1 MVNNISL
8 HTLIE
13 QGNDIRNGISY
24 VPPTTN
30 IRTFKVY
37 KLADNQAYADWKAL
51 VNLYMQHNQPV
62 ANAQEVKDLFEEF
75 ERYRF
80 RPETLE
86 QILGILKAIV
96 TLNCSANFDVTDNA
110 FDKSSRKVFVVHGHN
125 EEYIEKVARLL
136 EKLDCQ
142 PIILKEQPNS
152 GKTIIE
158 KFKDLA
164 KVAFAVVPYTACDRG
179 GINDDKAELKPRAR
193 QNVIFEHGYLF
204 SQLGQE
210 RVCALVENGVEI
222 PSDQS
227 GIIYVPI
234 DGSDAWK
241 YQLARE
247 MKSVGIEVDLNKI
260 N

>member
-1 MVNNISL
+1 
-8 HTLIE
+8 
-13 QGNDIRNGISY
+13 
-24 VPPTTN
+24 
-30 IRTFKVY
+30 
-37 KLADNQAYADWKAL
+37 
-51 VNLYMQHNQPV
+51 MQHNQPV

-75 ERYRF
+75 ERYRY

-110 FDKSSRKVFVVHGHN
+110 FDKSSRKVFVVHRHN

-164 KVAFAVVPYTACDRG
+164 KVAFAVVLYTACDRG

-227 GIIYVPI
+227 GIIYGPI

>member
-1 MVNNISL
+1 MENNISL

-13 QGNDIRNGISY
+13 QGILIRKGISY
-24 VPPTTN
+24 VPPKGT
-30 IRTFKVY
+30 IRGFKVY
-37 KLADNQAYADWKAL
+37 ELADNQAYADWKAL
-51 VNLYMQHNQPV
+51 VNLYMQQNQIA

-80 RPETLE
+80 RPETFE

-96 TLNCSANFDVTDNA
+96 TLNYSTNSDVTDNA

-136 EKLDCQ
+136 EKLDCE

-158 KFKDLA
+158 KFKDSA
-164 KVAFAVVPYTACDRG
+164 KVAFAVVLYTACDRG
-179 GINDDKAELKPRAR
+179 GINDENAELRPRAR
-193 QNVIFEHGYLF
+193 QNVVFEHGYLF

-210 RVCALVENGVEI
+210 RVCALVEKGVEI

-227 GIIYVPI
+227 GILYVPI
-234 DGSDAWK
+234 DGSYAWK
-241 YQLARE
+241 FQLARE
-247 MKSVGIEVDLNKI
+247 MKSVGIDVDLNKI
-260 N
+260 I

>member
-1 MVNNISL
+1 MANTISL

-24 VPPTTN
+24 VPPSTS
-30 IRTFKVY
+30 IRAFKVY
-37 KLADNQAYADWKAL
+37 ELADNQAYADWKAL

-96 TLNCSANFDVTDNA
+96 TLNCSANFDVTDKA

-136 EKLDCQ
+136 EKLDCE
-142 PIILKEQPNS
+142 PIIFKEQPNS

-158 KFKDLA
+158 KFKDLT
-164 KVAFAVVPYTACDRG
+164 KVAFAVILYTACDRG
-179 GINDDKAELKPRAR
+179 GINDDKSELRPRAR

-234 DGSDAWK
+234 DGSEAWK
-241 YQLARE
+241 LQLARE
-247 MKSVGIEVDLNKI
+247 MKSAGIDVDLNKI
-260 N
+260 I